1 MKKITILGLILL
13 GLGFSP
19 LLVSADIPMGP
30 GWHYV
35 DSCVKITN
43 LNEFPDITVVGV
55 NRGAMED
62 GTNGFLINNNEC
74 IKEGYKFTLLAVGW
88 IDNNKF
94 KSIDLENLKVN
105 DSYLPSEINIL
116 SEDLPFYV
124 GEVKDNTYIKAIT
137 KEYIIKQKGELLSL
151 SKSKEITEYNNGKPL
166 KIETFGDQDKKTEI
180 KKNDTEVSKENNTND
195 NQDYVQP
202 AKKGFWKSILC
213 FFKIG
218 KNC

>member
-19 LLVSADIPMGP
+19 SLVSADIPMGP

-43 LNEFPDITVVGV
+43 LNEFPDITIVGV
-55 NRGAMED
+55 YRDAMED

-74 IKEGYKFTLLAVGW
+74 IKEGYKFTRLAVGW
-88 IDNNKF
+88 IDKI
-94 KSIDLENLKVN
+94 KPIDLENLKVD
-105 DSYLPSEINIL
+105 DSGLPTEINIL
-116 SEDLPFYV
+116 SEDLSFYV

-137 KEYIIKQKGELLSL
+137 KEYIIKQKGGSIYFVQ
-151 SKSKEITEYNNGKPL
+151 SKEITEYNNNKPT

-180 KKNDTEVSKENNTND
+180 KKNDIEVKKESNTND
-195 NQDYVQP
+195 NQNYVQP